1 LRIAE
6 KGVQGSGVGMRD
18 VHKGS
23 HRESG
28 HRMLVCAAPIC
39 GNVLLSTK
47 MFCTTT
53 PCLRLA
59 EGIEKTHSC
68 MSSKSQI
75 RNPLLNRPLSHM
87 HGDRHQPATIC
98 RAASSVLPSFIL
110 STYFPGAIF
119 NSTQSNALNLVA
131 EMCKVTRQMFC
142 VCGLRELFP
151 PLWLR

>member
-47 MFCTTT
+47 MFCTTNT
-53 PCLRLA
+53 V
-59 EGIEKTHSC
+59 
-68 MSSKSQI
+68 SSAGRRNRENSQLHEFQKAKLEI
-75 RNPLLNRPLSHM
+75 PFLNRPLSHM

-98 RAASSVLPSFIL
+98 SAASSVLPSFIL
-110 STYFPGAIF
+110 STYSSGAIF
-119 NSTQSNALNLVA
+119 NSTQSDALNLVA
-131 EMCKVTRQMFC
+131 EMCKVTRQTFC
-142 VCGLRELFP
+142 VCGL
-151 PLWLR
+151 